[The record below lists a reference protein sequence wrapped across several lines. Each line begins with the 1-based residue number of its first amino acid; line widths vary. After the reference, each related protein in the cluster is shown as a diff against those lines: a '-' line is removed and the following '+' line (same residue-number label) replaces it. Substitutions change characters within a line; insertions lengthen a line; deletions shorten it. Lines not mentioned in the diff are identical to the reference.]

1 MSFGYFDCELG
12 KIKIEVQ
19 DKYVVAIEF
28 VNDENLK
35 IEEINNEEES
45 NIINNCRIQLEEY
58 FNGNR
63 KKFDLDIKFTKG
75 TIFQRTVWSELLK
88 INYGETV
95 SYKEIAEKLGKPNA
109 CRAVGGANNKN
120 PIAIIV
126 PCHRVIGKNGNM
138 VGYADGIEK
147 KEFLLNLE
155 KNKLLH

>member
-1 MSFGYFDCELG
+1 M
-12 KIKIEVQ
+12 
-19 DKYVVAIEF
+19 
-28 VNDENLK
+28 
-35 IEEINNEEES
+35 
-45 NIINNCRIQLEEY
+45 
-58 FNGNR
+58 
-63 KKFDLDIKFTKG
+63 DIKFTKG
-75 TIFQRTVWSELLK
+75 TIFQRNVWSELLK